1 MKGLAVVV
9 GLPGVGKSTVLEKLK
24 ENASK
29 LGIQIQIVN
38 YGTVM
43 MEVSSEKSSGIT
55 HRDEIR
61 KRSTSLQHELQAEAA
76 RRIASKAQAF
86 DGVTIVDTHLIVRT
100 LLGYLP
106 GLPAHVLEILKPSLL
121 VLIEASAEEIAL
133 RRVKDAEIRMR
144 ESLPKEEIMFELQL
158 SRVMAAAA
166 STVSGAPL
174 IIVEN
179 REGKAEEAAMKILEM
194 IRHTVGG

>member
-1 MKGLAVVV
+1 MKGLAIVV

-29 LGIQIQIVN
+29 QRVKLQIIN

-61 KRSTSLQHELQAEAA
+61 RRSTTLQHELQAEAA
-76 RRIASKAQAF
+76 RRIASKAEAF
-86 DGVTIVDTHLIVRT
+86 NGVTIIDTHLIVRT
-100 LLGYLP
+100 LSGYLP
-106 GLPAHVLEILKPSLL
+106 GLPAHVLEILKPNLL
-121 VLIEASAEEIAL
+121 ALIEASAEEIAS
-133 RRVKDAEIRMR
+133 RRIKDSEIRMR
-144 ESLPKEEIMFELQL
+144 ESLPKDEILFELQL

-166 STVSGAPL
+166 STISGAP
-174 IIVEN
+174 IIVVEN
-179 REGKAEEAAMKILEM
+179 REGKAEEAAIKILEM
-194 IRHTVGG
+194 VKHTVGG